1 MRSWC
6 IGIRYLHL
14 LCFLPRPQL
23 CPDLSSMCLISRL
36 LVLLTFHSLL
46 LIFYLYI
53 YTTNPPVGVG
63 AGVTQEQGGRY
74 LSGQPMKY
82 ERRRP
87 KYTEQAGDQ
96 ECSRGDD
103 PLLYT
108 WAAFLSPGYKL
119 PSSRILLWYARVKIL
134 HFPHENMSVYSSGS
148 GEWLSLYMPVDIFV
162 SVMLFVSMRLWAYLL
177 TVKWTWW

>member
-82 ERRRP
+82 ERSRP
-87 KYTEQAGDQ
+87 KYTVQAGDQ
-96 ECSRGDD
+96 ECSRGMI
-103 PLLYT
+103 PFYT
-108 WAAFLSPGYKL
+108 
-119 PSSRILLWYARVKIL
+119 LWP
-134 HFPHENMSVYSSGS
+134 HF
-148 GEWLSLYMPVDIFV
+148 
-162 SVMLFVSMRLWAYLL
+162 YLL
-177 TVKWTWW
+177 DKSFFPQGSYSDMLEWKYYIFLTKIWAFIVLVLVNGCLSTCLWTSSCLSCFLCLCVCEHIC